1 MLFRSVPPLD
11 QRGRV
16 TSHRARATIATFLGN
31 CENPM
36 SLWQLMRWLGHRT
49 EATTRNYVDAD
60 ITKVAVKVAEG
71 SFLQQNLASIPVLID
86 NDAVMSGAA
95 SSGQPWKYFD
105 LGHGYCTLPEW
116 AACRHRMACAKCD
129 FYQPK
134 HSTKMQLLE
143 ANGNLTRML
152 EFVTLGEEERK
163 LVEQGITL
171 NQALLDRL
179 ADEPTPAGPTPREL
193 QSGKRKP
200 LPMLTGT
207 VGLVQPERTFPDQS
221 KQEEVQDGSF

>member
-1 MLFRSVPPLD
+1 
-11 QRGRV
+11 
-16 TSHRARATIATFLGN
+16 
-31 CENPM
+31 
-36 SLWQLMRWLGHRT
+36 
-49 EATTRNYVDAD
+49 
-60 ITKVAVKVAEG
+60 
-71 SFLQQNLASIPVLID
+71 
-86 NDAVMSGAA
+86 
-95 SSGQPWKYFD
+95 
-105 LGHGYCTLPEW
+105 
-116 AACRHRMACAKCD
+116 
-129 FYQPK
+129 
-134 HSTKMQLLE
+134 MQLLE
-143 ANGNLTRML
+143 AKGNLTRML

-221 KQEEVQDGSF
+221 EQEEVQDGSF